1 MLFSAIYIIIHKVI
15 DLKELMFLYICVIQL
30 IAVIITVIDKKN
42 SVKGKWRV
50 REKTLLLTALF
61 GGASSMYIAMLI
73 IRHKT
78 KHIKFMLLLPLM
90 IVLHTIVLYIIL
102 K

>member
-1 MLFSAIYIIIHKVI
+1 MNELLFVYFCS
-15 DLKELMFLYICVIQL
+15 IQL
-30 IAVIITVIDKKN
+30 IAVILTVKDKKN
-42 SVKGKWRV
+42 SVKGKWRIS
-50 REKTLLLTALF
+50 EKTLLLTGFL
-61 GGASSMYIAMLI
+61 GGASSMYITMLM

-90 IVLHTIVLYIIL
+90 ILLHTVIFYIAF